1 MRRIVIIVISAFM
14 IIIAANFVYY
24 KSLYNKQ
31 IEYRVTL
38 LDRQVQAAGLS
49 IDSTNNGFASDLN
62 QIILT
67 DDISR
72 FFSDAGSRT
81 RSVDRMKLF
90 FTRYGD
96 LVTGIKF
103 YDTNRN
109 EFSLQKDETGI
120 NWLEQTFVLHVQ
132 EEIMPREQLISEGR
146 NFVYYLPV
154 LKGELPVGNVV
165 VDIDYQKYFRHIFNT
180 FDFQEYQ
187 WQWVVSDSGLII
199 YNNSSER
206 LTYPEIRKIMT
217 GIEKGASGNLVHK
230 AESNGLSQEIISS
243 YYSTRLLQKN
253 FGVIFSSP
261 TDNFRKY
268 MIRNSIPL
276 ILGTLLIILFLSWF
290 LMRQLKSRNA
300 EIERL
305 ESSEKMLL
313 KMIEENP
320 VGIVI
325 LKNNREIIKAN
336 RAAAEQYGYPGE
348 EGMTGQLL
356 PETSVTGETDYFS
369 KHLGGIFTPGQFVIL
384 KKETGEMVL
393 FRNSIPV
400 KFRGEDATMEMLV
413 DVTMLESARKLETK
427 ASSAKSE
434 FLARM
439 SYEIRT
445 PLNGIIG
452 MTDILQKQNL
462 SGEAGNAVGLLRR
475 STDELMKIINDILDF
490 TRIESGRLVLE
501 EIPFSLREE
510 IKYCQDLVRTGF
522 TDSRVALT
530 CDVDGK
536 IPDKVIGDPFRLRQI
551 LTNFIRHSAE
561 NTKRGH
567 INLNCRLI
575 SLNDGII
582 RLGFDLKDTGKSFDP
597 ATLKKIFGEYVNIE
611 SKVHQEEDDSGF
623 GTILARQLVDLMGG
637 EFYAESPSGLDGR
650 QGTKISFE
658 ITLWSNERPEKYLHF
673 ENITTFDQV
682 KTLVVTGTQAR
693 DEDIISSLHKLGL
706 PLTVTT
712 YQKSTVN
719 QIRAS
724 LNHPENKYNLVIIID
739 DVEFNGFDVARD
751 IWENKLYGEF
761 VIAMISSNDIKGNLV
776 KSITKGIDH
785 YIVKP
790 YDIKDLYDT
799 VKTSFPMIGDFAPS
813 GKRENTGN
821 ELRILVVEDNKMNQK
836 VIGTMLKSLGYSF
849 DFADD
854 GFNGLIQAKTRRYD
868 VIFMD
873 LIMPGMDGFESA
885 RKILEYDN
893 SILIVAFTADNMPDA
908 KRKAELSGIREFI
921 PKPVRIDDLKKF
933 FSAHFSRN

>member
-1 MRRIVIIVISAFM
+1 MRRILIIVISAFM

-24 KSLYNKQ
+24 KSLYDKQ
-31 IEYRVTL
+31 IDYRVML

-62 QIILT
+62 QIIFT
-67 DDISR
+67 EDISR
-72 FFSDAGSRT
+72 FFSDAGIRT

-90 FTRYGD
+90 FSRYGD

-109 EFSLQKDETGI
+109 EFSLKKDETGI
-120 NWLEQTFVLHVQ
+120 NWLEQTFVLHIQ
-132 EEIMPREQLISEGR
+132 GEIMPREQLISEGR
-146 NFVYYLPV
+146 NFIYYLPV
-154 LKGELPVGNVV
+154 LKDGLPVGNVV
-165 VDIDYQKYFRHIFNT
+165 VDIDYQKYFRQIFNT
-180 FDFQEYQ
+180 FGFQEYQ
-187 WQWVVSDSGLII
+187 WQWVISDSGKII

-206 LTYPEIRKIMT
+206 LTYPEIRKIT
-217 GIEKGASGNLVHK
+217 AGIEQGASGNLVHRT
-230 AESNGLSQEIISS
+230 ESNGLSQEIISS
-243 YYSTRLLQKN
+243 YYSTQLLQKH
-253 FGVIFSSP
+253 FGIIFSSP
-261 TDNFRKY
+261 TDNFRKFL
-268 MIRNSIPL
+268 IGNSIPL
-276 ILGTLLIILFLSWF
+276 IAGTLLIILFLAWF
-290 LMRQLKSRNA
+290 LMRQLKSRDA

-305 ESSEKMLL
+305 ESSERML
-313 KMIEENP
+313 MTMMEENP

-325 LKNNREIIKAN
+325 LKGNREIIKAN
-336 RAAAEQYGYPGE
+336 RAAAEQYGYRGAE
-348 EGMTGQLL
+348 EMTGQIL
-356 PETSVTGETDYFS
+356 PETSINGENDYFS
-369 KHLGGIFTPGQFVIL
+369 KHLGGTFRPDQFVII
-384 KKETGEMVL
+384 KKEAGEMIL
-393 FRNSIPV
+393 FRNSLPV
-400 KFRGEDATMEMLV
+400 KFRGEDSTMEMLV
-413 DVTMLESARKLETK
+413 DVTMLETARKQEAK

-452 MTDILQKQNL
+452 MTDILQKQL
-462 SGEAGNAVGLLRR
+462 TGEAGNVVGLLRR
-475 STDELMKIINDILDF
+475 STDEMMKIVNDILDF
-490 TRIESGRLVLE
+490 TKIESGILVLE

-510 IKYCQDLVRTGF
+510 IRYCQDLTRTGNS
-522 TDSRVALT
+522 DSQVTIT
-530 CDVDGK
+530 CVVEDKV
-536 IPDKVIGDPFRLRQI
+536 PDKVIGDPFRLRQI
-551 LTNFIRHSAE
+551 LTNLLRHSAE
-561 NTKRGH
+561 NTVMGQ
-567 INLNCRLI
+567 INLTCRLLSI
-575 SLNDGII
+575 TDGIM
-582 RLGFDLKDTGKSFDP
+582 RLGFDLKDTGRSFDA

-611 SKVHQEEDDSGF
+611 SKVHQEEDESGF
-623 GTILARQLVDLMGG
+623 GTIMARQLIDLMGG
-637 EFYAESPSGLDGR
+637 EFSAGSPSGLEDGL
-650 QGTKISFE
+650 GTKISFE
-658 ITLWSNERPEKYLHF
+658 IILWSNERPEKNLNL
-673 ENITTFDQV
+673 ENISSFEQV

-693 DEDIISSLHKLGL
+693 DEDIIGSLHKLGL

-724 LNHPENKYNLVIIID
+724 LSHPENKYHLVIIVD
-739 DVEFNGFDVARD
+739 DFEFNGFDAASD
-751 IWENKLYGEF
+751 IWENRLYSEF

-799 VKTSFPMIGDFAPS
+799 LKTSFPLIGEFAPS
-813 GKRENTGN
+813 GKMENTGR

-849 DFADD
+849 DVADD

-933 FSAHFSRN
+933 FSEHFSRN

>member
-1 MRRIVIIVISAFM
+1 MRRIVIIVIAAFM
-14 IIIAANFVYY
+14 IIIAANIVYY
-24 KSLYNKQ
+24 KSLYSKQ
-31 IEYRVTL
+31 IAYRVTL

-67 DDISR
+67 DDIPR
-72 FFSDAGSRT
+72 FFSDAGSHT

-132 EEIMPREQLISEGR
+132 EEIMSREQLISEGR

-165 VDIDYQKYFRHIFNT
+165 VDIDYQKFFRHLFNT

-187 WQWVVSDSGLII
+187 WQWVVSDSGHII
-199 YNNSSER
+199 YNNCSER

-230 AESNGLSQEIISS
+230 AESNGLTQEVISS
-243 YYSTRLLQKN
+243 YYSTQLLQKN

-276 ILGTLLIILFLSWF
+276 ILGTLLIILLLAWY
-290 LMRQLKSRNA
+290 LMRQLKTRNE

-305 ESSEKMLL
+305 ESSEKKLL

-325 LKNNREIIKAN
+325 RRSNREIIKAN
-336 RAAAEQYGYPGE
+336 RAAAKQYGYQGE
-348 EGMTGQLL
+348 EEMTGKIL
-356 PETSVTGETDYFS
+356 PEAAITGENGYFS
-369 KHLGGIFTPGQFVIL
+369 KQPGGTFSPDQFVIL
-384 KKETGEMVL
+384 KKETGDIVL

-400 KFRGEDATMEMLV
+400 KFRDEDATMEMLV
-413 DVTMLESARKLETK
+413 DVTLLEMARKQETK

-452 MTDILQKQNL
+452 MTDILQKQDL
-462 SGEAGNAVGLLRR
+462 PGEAGNVVGLLRR
-475 STDELMKIINDILDF
+475 TTDELMKIVNDILDF
-490 TRIESGRLVLE
+490 TKIESGKLVLE

-510 IKYCQDLVRTGF
+510 IRYCQDLARTGCS
-522 TDSRVALT
+522 DSKVTIT
-530 CDVDGK
+530 CVVEDKV
-536 IPDKVIGDPFRLRQI
+536 PEKVIGDPFRLRQI
-551 LTNFIRHSAE
+551 LTNLLRHSAE
-561 NTKRGH
+561 NTGKGQ
-567 INLNCRLI
+567 IILTCRLLSI
-575 SLNDGII
+575 TDGIM
-582 RLGFDLKDTGKSFDP
+582 RLGFDLKDTGKIFDA

-611 SKVHQEEDDSGF
+611 SKVHQEEDESGF
-623 GTILARQLVDLMGG
+623 GTILARQLIDLMGG
-637 EFYAESPSGLDGR
+637 EFSAESPSGLDGGL
-650 QGTKISFE
+650 GTKISFE
-658 ITLWSNERPEKYLHF
+658 ITLWSNERPEKNLHS
-673 ENITTFDQV
+673 EHITTFDQV
-682 KTLVVTGTQAR
+682 KTLLITGTQAR
-693 DEDIISSLHKLGL
+693 DEDIIGSLHKLGL

-724 LNHPENKYNLVIIID
+724 LNHPENKYHLVIIID

-751 IWENKLYGEF
+751 IWENKLYSEF

-790 YDIKDLYDT
+790 YDIKDIYDI
-799 VKTSFPMIGDFAPS
+799 VKTSFPMIGEFAPS
-813 GKRENTGN
+813 GKRENTN
-821 ELRILVVEDNKMNQK
+821 SELRILVVEDNKMNQK

>member
-1 MRRIVIIVISAFM
+1 MRRILIIVISAFM
-14 IIIAANFVYY
+14 VIIAANIIYFE
-24 KSLYNKQ
+24 SLYNKQ
-31 IEYRVTL
+31 IDYRVTL
-38 LDRQVQAAGLS
+38 LDRQAQAAGLS
-49 IDSTNNGFASDLN
+49 IDSTNNGFASDFS
-62 QIILT
+62 QIILN
-67 DDISR
+67 DDISG

-90 FTRYGD
+90 FSRYGD

-109 EFSLQKDETGI
+109 EFSLKKDETGI

-132 EEIMPREQLISEGR
+132 GEIMPREQLISEGR
-146 NFVYYLPV
+146 NFVYHLPV
-154 LKGELPVGNVV
+154 MKDGLPVGNVV
-165 VDIDYQKYFRHIFNT
+165 VDIDYQKYFRQIFNT
-180 FDFQEYQ
+180 FGFQEYQ
-187 WQWVVSDSGLII
+187 WQWVVSDSGKII

-206 LTYPEIRKIMT
+206 LTYPKISKIIAV
-217 GIEKGASGNLVHK
+217 IENGASGNLVHR

-243 YYSTRLLQKN
+243 YYSTQLLQKH
-253 FGVIFSSP
+253 FGIIFSSP
-261 TDNFRKY
+261 TDNYRKSLI
-268 MIRNSIPL
+268 MNSIPL
-276 ILGTLLIILFLSWF
+276 IAGTLLIILLLAWF
-290 LMRQLKSRNA
+290 LMRQLKSRDA

-305 ESSEKMLL
+305 ESSERMLL

-325 LKNNREIIKAN
+325 LKSNREIIKAN
-336 RAAAEQYGYPGE
+336 RAAAEQYGYQGAE
-348 EGMTGQLL
+348 EMTGQIL
-356 PETSVTGETDYFS
+356 PETSLTGENDYFS
-369 KHLGGIFTPGQFVIL
+369 KHLGGTFRPDQFVIL
-384 KKETGEMVL
+384 KKEAGEMIL
-393 FRNSIPV
+393 LRNSLPV
-400 KFRGEDATMEMLV
+400 KFRGEDSTMEMLV
-413 DVTMLESARKLETK
+413 DVTMLETARKQETK

-452 MTDILQKQNL
+452 MTDILQKQDL
-462 SGEAGNAVGLLRR
+462 TGEAGNVVGLLLR
-475 STDELMKIINDILDF
+475 STDEMMKIVNDILDF
-490 TRIESGRLVLE
+490 TKIESGILVLD

-510 IKYCQDLVRTGF
+510 IRYCQDLARTGSP
-522 TDSRVALT
+522 DSQVTLM
-530 CDVDGK
+530 CVVEDNV
-536 IPDKVIGDPFRLRQI
+536 PDKVIGDPFRLRQI
-551 LTNFIRHSAE
+551 LTNLLRHSAE
-561 NTKRGH
+561 NTVKGQ
-567 INLNCRLI
+567 IYLTCRLLSI
-575 SLNDGII
+575 TDGIM
-582 RLGFDLKDTGKSFDP
+582 RLGFDLKDTGKSLDS

-611 SKVHQEEDDSGF
+611 SKVHQEEDESGF
-623 GTILARQLVDLMGG
+623 GTIMARQLIDLMGG
-637 EFYAESPSGLDGR
+637 EFSAESPSGLDGGL
-650 QGTKISFE
+650 GTKISFK
-658 ITLWSNERPEKYLHF
+658 ITLWSNERPEKNLHF
-673 ENITTFDQV
+673 ENITAFEQV
-682 KTLVVTGTQAR
+682 KTLVVTGTQVR
-693 DEDIISSLHKLGL
+693 DEDIIASLHKLGL

-724 LNHPENKYNLVIIID
+724 LNHAENNYHLVIIVD

-799 VKTSFPMIGDFAPS
+799 VKTSFPMIREFAPS
-813 GKRENTGN
+813 GKRENTGR

-854 GFNGLIQAKTRRYD
+854 GFNGFIQAKTRRYD

-885 RKILEYDN
+885 RRILEYDN

-933 FSAHFSRN
+933 FSTHFSRN

>member
-1 MRRIVIIVISAFM
+1 MRRILIIVISAFM
-14 IIIAANFVYY
+14 VIIAANIIYFE
-24 KSLYNKQ
+24 SLYNKQ
-31 IEYRVTL
+31 IDFRVTL

-62 QIILT
+62 QIIFT

-72 FFSDAGSRT
+72 FFSDPGSRT

-90 FTRYGD
+90 FSRYGD

-103 YDTNRN
+103 YDTNKN
-109 EFSLQKDETGI
+109 EFSLKKDETGI

-132 EEIMPREQLISEGR
+132 EEIMSGEQLISEGR

-154 LKGELPVGNVV
+154 LKGKLPVGNVV
-165 VDIDYQKYFRHIFNT
+165 VDIDYQKYFKQIFNT

-187 WQWVVSDSGLII
+187 WQWVVSDSGDII

-206 LTYPEIRKIMT
+206 LRYSEMRKIIA
-217 GIEKGASGNLVHK
+217 GLEKGASENLVHR
-230 AESNGLSQEIISS
+230 AESDALSQEIISS

-253 FGVIFSSP
+253 FGIIFSSP

-268 MIRNSIPL
+268 IIRNSIPL
-276 ILGTLLIILFLSWF
+276 VLATLLIIFMLVWL
-290 LMRQLKSRNA
+290 LMRQLKSQKA

-325 LKNNREIIKAN
+325 RKSNREIIKAN
-336 RAAAEQYGYPGE
+336 KVAAEQYGFPGE
-348 EGMTGQLL
+348 EGMTGQTL
-356 PETSVTGETDYFS
+356 PETAVTGENDYFS
-369 KHLGGIFTPGQFVIL
+369 KLLGEKFSPDQFVIL
-384 KKETGEMVL
+384 KRETGEMVL

-413 DVTMLESARKLETK
+413 DVTMLESARKQETK

-439 SYEIRT
+439 SFEIRT

-452 MTDILQKQNL
+452 MTDILQKQDL
-462 SGEAGNAVGLLRR
+462 TGEAGNIVGLLRR

-490 TRIESGRLVLE
+490 TKIESGKMVLE

-510 IKYCQDLVRTGF
+510 IKYCHDLTRTGI
-522 TDSRVALT
+522 SEPQVAFS
-530 CDVDGK
+530 CVVDDDV
-536 IPDKVIGDPFRLRQI
+536 PDKVIGDPFRLRQI
-551 LTNFIRHSAE
+551 LTNFLRHSAE
-561 NTKRGH
+561 NTLKGE
-567 INLNCRLI
+567 ICLNCRLVSI
-575 SLNDGII
+575 NDGLM
-582 RLGFDLKDTGKSFDP
+582 RLGFDLKDTGRSFDG

-623 GTILARQLVDLMGG
+623 GTILARQLIDLMGG
-637 EFYAESPSGLDGR
+637 EFSAESPSGLDGDR
-650 QGTKISFE
+650 GTKISFE
-658 ITLWSNERPEKYLHF
+658 ITLWSNERPEKDLHF
-673 ENITTFDQV
+673 ENITAFEQV
-682 KTLVVTGTQAR
+682 KTLVITGTQAR
-693 DEDIISSLHKLGL
+693 DEDILGSIHKLGL

-724 LNHPENKYNLVIIID
+724 LDHPGNKYNLVIIID
-739 DVEFNGFDVARD
+739 DVEFNGFDVAREM
-751 IWENKLYGEF
+751 WENKLYGQF
-761 VIAMISSNDIKGNLV
+761 VIAMISSNDMKGNLV

-799 VKTSFPMIGDFAPS
+799 VKTSFPMIGEFAPS
-813 GKRENTGN
+813 GKGERTDR

-873 LIMPGMDGFESA
+873 LIMPEMDGFESA
-885 RKILEYDN
+885 QKILEYDN
-893 SILIVAFTADNMPDA
+893 KILIVAFTADNMPDA
-908 KRKAELSGIREFI
+908 KRKAELSGIKEFI

-933 FSAHFSRN
+933 FSAHFIII